1 MKIGKVFDI
10 SYAHRLMNHP
20 GKCRGIHGHNA
31 RIEIQIDS
39 EINSETHMVI
49 DFDEI
54 TQKVKW
60 QVDELLD
67 HSAIFYI
74 EDPLGEEIY
83 YHSEGGKIV
92 VLNYHP
98 TAEILSSLVYQIVRD
113 NIDSLSLYKC
123 IVRFWETEDS
133 YAECDSELIGEL
145 PIIAVEAEEDRQ
157 EDKYEYDNTLVER

>member
-1 MKIGKVFDI
+1 MKIGKVFEI

-31 RIEIQIDS
+31 KIEIQIDS
-39 EINSETHMVI
+39 VINSETHMVI

-54 TQKVKW
+54 TQKVQW

-74 EDPLGEEIY
+74 EDTLGEEIY
-83 YHSEGGKIV
+83 YHSEVGKIV

-98 TAEILSSLVYQIVRD
+98 TAEILSSLVYKIVID
-113 NIDSLSLYKC
+113 NLNSLSLYKC
-123 IVRFWETEDS
+123 TVRFWETENS
-133 YAECDSELIGEL
+133 YAECDSELIGEF
-145 PIIAVEAEEDRQ
+145 PIIVEEEKEEEKEEITQVVSR
-157 EDKYEYDNTLVER
+157 

>member
-1 MKIGKVFDI
+1 MKIGKVFEI

-20 GKCRGIHGHNA
+20 GKCRNLHGHSGK
-31 RIEIQIDS
+31 IEIQISS
-39 EINSETHMVI
+39 ELNPETDMVI

-67 HSAIFYI
+67 HSTIFHVD
-74 EDPLGEEIY
+74 DPLGEEIY
-83 YHSEGGKIV
+83 YHSEAGKIV
-92 VLNYHP
+92 ILNYHP
-98 TAEILSSLVYQIVRD
+98 TAEILSSLVYKIVRD

-123 IVRFWETEDS
+123 TVRFWETGSS

-145 PIIAVEAEEDRQ
+145 PIIIEDEVIEEDK
-157 EDKYEYDNTLVER
+157 EEVAV